1 MMMHHLKKD
10 LKLDVSGSE
19 NIENVL
25 EVNNQGMMT
34 MHPPGSQAHQIKPK
48 ENAKIYTVPQ
58 KIRRIT

>member
-34 MHPPGSQAHQIKPK
+34 MHPPGS
-48 ENAKIYTVPQ
+48 
-58 KIRRIT
+58 